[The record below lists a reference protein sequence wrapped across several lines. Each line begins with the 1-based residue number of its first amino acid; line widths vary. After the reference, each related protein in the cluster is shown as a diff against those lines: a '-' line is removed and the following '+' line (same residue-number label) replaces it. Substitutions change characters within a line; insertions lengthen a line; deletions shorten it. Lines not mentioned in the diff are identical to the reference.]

1 MGKVKFV
8 RLQGGVGNQMFQ
20 YTFAYFLHKKG
31 YRVKVDTSFFDYY
44 DLHKLNIFN
53 FKILLKAAKWNEIK
67 KFYLFKSCYISYKLK
82 TFSLKIF
89 KFFIKFYRIQILF
102 ENNQLLKK
110 EILHNKYYYFDGF
123 WQNLKFFDENRKE
136 LINQF
141 QIKKISVKYKNFLS
155 KINRTR
161 NSVAIQIRVYS
172 KIRNEDL
179 YHGNLDIHYYDKAIN
194 LIKKKIKDPF
204 FYIFSNSSNSIIKNL
219 NFGNSG
225 FEIVKGFKNFEDLI
239 SISNCKHQIIANS
252 TFGWWGAWL
261 NQNRHKVIIVPKKWT
276 LTDLFPNNLLFKR
289 CIKV

>member
-1 MGKVKFV
+1 MKKVKFV
-8 RLQGGVGNQMFQ
+8 RLQGGLGNQMFQ
-20 YTFAYFLHKKG
+20 YAFAYFLHKKG
-31 YRVKVDTSFFDYY
+31 NRVKVDTSFFDYY
-44 DLHKLNIFN
+44 DLHTLSIFN
-53 FKILLKAAKWNEIK
+53 FKILLNAAKLNEVK
-67 KFYLFKSCYISYKLK
+67 KFYLFNSCYLSYKIK

-89 KFFIKFYRIQILF
+89 KFLINFFRIQIFF
-102 ENNQLLKK
+102 ENNELLKK
-110 EILHNKYYYFDGF
+110 KIFLNKYYYFDGY
-123 WQNLKFFDENRKE
+123 WQNLEFFDENRKD

-161 NSVAIQIRVYS
+161 NSVAIHFRFYT

-179 YHGNLDIHYYDKAIN
+179 YHGNLDVNYYDKAIN

-204 FYIFSNSSNSIIKNL
+204 FYIFSNSSNSMIKNL

-239 SISNCKHQIIANS
+239 SISNCKHQIISNS
-252 TFGWWGAWL
+252 TFSWWGAWL
-261 NQNRHKVIIVPKKWT
+261 NQNQHKVIIVPNKWT
-276 LTDLFPNNLLFKR
+276 LIDSFPNNLLFKR